1 MRISDWSSDVCSS
14 YLTGL
19 VTVTFTKPSNLIANV
34 AANNEAYQ
42 LQRATVTNGVVGA
55 YGNIGAAITG
65 AAPATFAATPG
76 VGTFRYRVVTN
87 GTDGANAV
95 AKSTA
100 NVSAQSEVVVTPGAA
115 TDLPGITTV
124 VEIGR

>member
-65 AAPATFAATPG
+65 AAPATFADTPG

-87 GTDGANAV
+87 GTDGVNAV
-95 AKSTA
+95 ANSTADRKSTRLNSSHYCA
-100 NVSAQSEVVVTPGAA
+100 YRMPSSA
-115 TDLPGITTV
+115 LKK
-124 VEIGR
+124 